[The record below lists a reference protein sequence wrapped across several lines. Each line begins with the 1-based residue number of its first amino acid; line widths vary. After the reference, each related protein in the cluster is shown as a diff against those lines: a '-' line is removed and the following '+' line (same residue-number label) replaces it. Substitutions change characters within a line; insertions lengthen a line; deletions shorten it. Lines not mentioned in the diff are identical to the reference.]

1 MAKKPHE
8 TEFDRK
14 ARELLEYLNPE
25 HRYGENHLPRPFM
38 VEFTGSPSSGKTTTI
53 DALDQLLKG
62 QGMRVLRPQEGAE
75 VIRHISRDTPLYNL
89 RTGLYALQNLI
100 DLSSGHQYDI
110 VIFDRGIFD
119 THIWMQYWRSKG
131 KLSVDEEQFYQA
143 FFMSRFW
150 VNSIDAAYFVVCDAD
165 VAMQREHRVS
175 LTGHEG
181 NFTNPETIKKL
192 AGYYADAYKALG
204 ADYPQLKFVNT
215 TRMDEQEMVEYIGS
229 RMLDTL
235 HRRMEARKS
244 A

>member
-1 MAKKPHE
+1 MAQEKHE
-8 TEFDRK
+8 TTFDRK
-14 ARELLEYLNPE
+14 ARELLEYLNPG
-25 HRYGENHLPRPFM
+25 HRYGEDYLPRPFM

-75 VIRHISRDTPLYNL
+75 VIRHIPRTTPLYNL

-110 VIFDRGIFD
+110 VIFDRGVFD

-131 KLSVDEEQFYQA
+131 KLSEEEEAFYQQ
-143 FFMSRFW
+143 FFLSRFW
-150 VNSIDAAYFVVCDAD
+150 VNHIDAAYFVVCDAE
-165 VAMQREHRVS
+165 VAMQREHRIS

-181 NFTNPETIKKL
+181 NFTNPETITKL
-192 AGYYADAYKALG
+192 MNFYADSYMKLG
-204 ADYPQLKFVNT
+204 SDFPQLKYVNT
-215 TRMDEQEMVEYIGS
+215 THMSEQEMVEDVGS
-229 RMLDTL
+229 HLLDTL
-235 HRRMEARKS
+235 HRRMQARKF